1 MKKIL
6 GIGNALVDILIRIED
21 EAILEAL
28 QLPKGSMTL
37 VDINRSNQILEKLEG
52 YPRSLAA
59 GGSAANTIHGLG
71 MLGAQTGYIG
81 VIGNDAYGQSFE
93 ADMKHAGSEPFM
105 VRSDTVTGRAVALI
119 TPDSE
124 RTFATCLGAAIELTA
139 SDLDILQPEPNKGV
153 FSQYD
158 VLHIEG
164 YLVQNHELIERAV
177 ILAKQAGMKVSLDL
191 ASYNVVEEH
200 LEFLQKLVTDHVDI
214 LFANEEE
221 AEAFCGFQPK
231 KALHHISDFCEIA
244 IVKTGRSG
252 SMVKSG
258 EVVSEIDIIPA
269 ERLDTTGAGDLYASG
284 FLYGLTRGWSLER
297 CGYAGTLL
305 AGNIIEEIGAKMNA
319 TRWNKIKKELSS

>member
-21 EAILEAL
+21 EAILEEL
-28 QLPKGSMTL
+28 KLPKGSMTL
-37 VDINRSNQILEKLEG
+37 VDINRSNMVLERLEG

-81 VIGNDAYGQSFE
+81 VIGDDAYGQSFE

-105 VRSDTVTGRAVALI
+105 VRSTTITGRAVALI

-139 SDLDILQPEPNKGV
+139 SDLDILQPKKNQGV

-158 VLHIEG
+158 CLHIEG
-164 YLVQNHELIERAV
+164 YLVQNHELINRAV
-177 ILAKQAGMKVSLDL
+177 FLARDAGMKVSLDL
-191 ASYNVVEEH
+191 ASYNVVEEN
-200 LEFLQKLVTDHVDI
+200 LEFLKKLVEEHVDI

-221 AEAFCGFQPK
+221 AEVFTGYQPE
-231 KALHHISDFCEIA
+231 KALHQISNFCEIA
-244 IVKTGRSG
+244 VVKTGRSG
-252 SMVKSG
+252 SMIKSG
-258 EVVSEIDIIPA
+258 EVVSQIDVIPA
-269 ERLDTTGAGDLYASG
+269 QRVDTTGAGDLYASG
-284 FLYGLTRGWSLER
+284 FLYGLTQGWSLEK

-305 AGNIIEEIGAKMNA
+305 AGNIIEEIGAKMTA
-319 TRWNKIKKELSS
+319 SRWNRIKQELT